1 MTLGEAVREWRRRR
15 DIRKWSKR
23 GFPATVDRKYWSER
37 EYKRDAS
44 RLAASGYAQ
53 VTENPANALDAA
65 GVVVTREENVYLGGR
80 VGPFTGPGPSGP
92 LFLVTYQ
99 RQARSN
105 RPTTQRERPL

>member
-15 DIRKWSKR
+15 DIQKWSKR

-65 GVVVTREENVYLGGR
+65 GVSHGR
-80 VGPFTGPGPSGP
+80 RTSISGDGWG
-92 LFLVTYQ
+92 
-99 RQARSN
+99 RSLDQG
-105 RPTTQRERPL
+105 RAVRCFW